1 MIIQV
6 NTDAHVDGNERMVAY
21 VSTTI
26 KQALGRFSEHITRV
40 EAHLSDENAA
50 KTGQK
55 DQRCMLEARLE
66 NRKPVAVTEFAA
78 TQEQAITGA
87 VQKLERL
94 LDSTLGRVQSG
105 RDKATIRTLS
115 AAESEPVNPAEPSE
129 PSEPDQS

>member
-6 NTDAHVDGNERMVAY
+6 NTDANIDGNERLVAY
-21 VSTTI
+21 VSSTI
-26 KQALGRFSEHITRV
+26 KQALSRFSEHITRV

-55 DQRCMLEARLE
+55 DQRCLLEARLE
-66 NRKPVAVTEFAA
+66 NRKPVAVTEHAA

-94 LDSTLGRVQSG
+94 LDSTLGRVQAG
-105 RDKATIRTLS
+105 RDKSSIRTAPGS
-115 AAESEPVNPAEPSE
+115 DAEPVEPV
-129 PSEPDQS
+129 EPDQS